1 MGATWLTV
9 SLTLLQI
16 ISASGTTNFG
26 CKNSLISDQWR
37 EKVLEL
43 HNKYRRTLAKGD
55 QLGKDS
61 VKLPMSK
68 KTELMHWDC
77 AMEEMAEAAAKDCPT
92 TPAQPTIPGGNDK
105 FGLVFE
111 STNVKGKECNPVT
124 KTDTLIKTWWKEGA
138 KKQED
143 QKRVQDNDK
152 FAQMAYSE
160 SSGLGCTYQTCGRQ
174 LYVLCLY
181 GQDAVTKVNAQ
192 GDLYPAT
199 QQESE
204 LCNQCG
210 NNAAG
215 QLQCADAL
223 CNPPYT
229 PIVIT
234 KSTVCPT
241 CTKAVPEDVRVTA
254 LDMHNYYRRLL
265 ATGWA
270 KDKKI
275 KYAKPASK
283 MNALVYD
290 KDLEDA
296 AFTYVTANQND
307 CPTKQEKDIGENF
320 WSGTYTLTEEEAM
333 KEAIKKWWG
342 PLESTGLGDNLEYT
356 DGMDNGAFKY
366 FVNIAHDETKKIGC
380 AAKSCPPQG
389 ITVVDCRYD
398 PAITDSDT
406 IYTAGKMPC
415 KPCPSGT
422 TCSKLGGLCEAPA
435 TP

>member
-1 MGATWLTV
+1 
-9 SLTLLQI
+9 
-16 ISASGTTNFG
+16 
-26 CKNSLISDQWR
+26 
-37 EKVLEL
+37 
-43 HNKYRRTLAKGD
+43 
-55 QLGKDS
+55 
-61 VKLPMSK
+61 MSK

-229 PIVIT
+229 PSNVY
-234 KSTVCPT
+234 K
-241 CTKAVPEDVRVTA
+241 KKLKLA
-254 LDMHNYYRRLL
+254 LPVNRFRLRRLL

-333 KEAIKKWWG
+333 KE
-342 PLESTGLGDNLEYT
+342 
-356 DGMDNGAFKY
+356 
-366 FVNIAHDETKKIGC
+366 IAHDETKKIGC